1 MTAMN
6 AINNRFLYDKSRVGI
21 MLTSVFF
28 GLMSAACGT
37 YAQET
42 GQKSGRQGIEPITQ
56 KPAGIADYE
65 KLLDEADALIKNGK
79 PADAYILLEPLEF
92 NHSGEP
98 RFDYLIG
105 IAALDS
111 GKPDKATLA
120 FERALAVDPDFAAAR
135 LDMARAYYQLGDM
148 PRART
153 EFAAVLKQNP
163 SETARI
169 TIQKYLEAIAVQE
182 GGKLTHVTGY
192 VEGTVGHDSNVNYST
207 SQSQIFV
214 DYFAANYPL
223 DSTSIKASDNYYG
236 LAMGGAITHSLDTN
250 WSLYAGADLWQRN
263 YHIQK
268 GFDSLGLDARTGVML
283 GAKNEHLRIGAFG
296 GRYNLGVSHYSDIA
310 GLNAEWNHVFSPSNQ
325 FKAFGQYAQY
335 RYLEAVM
342 QVNDYNQQVMGV
354 GWLHVQAQGKSTLF
368 GSLYH
373 GTETDISNILT
384 LATPDGGR
392 ADGAK
397 RFSGLRVG
405 GQTLFAGKS
414 TVFINAGGQIGL
426 YDKVNPLFL
435 RQRNDRFYDLV
446 AGSNIHMD
454 NRWVLRPQI
463 IYSRNISN
471 IPIYA
476 YDRTD
481 VSLTVRRDFR

>member
-1 MTAMN
+1 MN
-6 AINNRFLYDKSRVGI
+6 AISSRFLYDKSRVGI
-21 MLTSVFF
+21 MLTSVCF
-28 GLMSAACGT
+28 GLMSAACGA

-42 GQKSGRQGIEPITQ
+42 GQRSGRHGIEPITQ
-56 KPAGIADYE
+56 KPAGIADYG
-65 KLLDEADALIKNGK
+65 KQLDEADTLIKNGN

-120 FERALAVDPDFAAAR
+120 FERALAVNPDFAAAR

-153 EFAAVLKQNP
+153 EFATVLKQHP
-163 SETARI
+163 SEAARL
-169 TIQKYLEAIAVQE
+169 TIQKYLDAIAVQE
-182 GGKLTHVTGY
+182 GSKLTHVTGY
-192 VEGTVGHDSNVNYST
+192 VEGMVGYDSNVNYST
-207 SQSQIFV
+207 SQSQIYV
-214 DYFAANYPL
+214 DYFASSYPL
-223 DSTSIKASDNYYG
+223 DSTSIQASDNYYG
-236 LAMGGAITHSLDTN
+236 LALGGAITRSLDTN
-250 WSLYAGADLWQRN
+250 WSLYAAADLWQRN
-263 YHIQK
+263 NRIQK
-268 GFDSLGLDARTGVML
+268 GFDTLGLDAQTGVML
-283 GAKNEHLRIGAFG
+283 GTKNERLRVGAFG
-296 GRYNLGVSHYSDIA
+296 GRYNLGVSHYSDIN
-310 GLNAEWNHVFSPSNQ
+310 GLNADWSHVFSPSNQ

-342 QVNDYNQQVMGV
+342 QVNDYNQQVLGA
-354 GWLHVQAQGKSTLF
+354 GWLHVKPDGKSTLF

-373 GTETDISNILT
+373 GTETDISNIIT
-384 LATPDGGR
+384 LATPEGGR

-397 RFSGLRVG
+397 RFNGLRIG

-414 TVFINAGGQIGL
+414 TMFINSGAQIGH

-435 RQRNDRFYDLV
+435 RQRDDRFYDLI
-446 AGSNIHMD
+446 AGLNMHLGG
-454 NRWVLRPQI
+454 RWVLRPQV

-471 IPIYA
+471 IPIYS